1 MTTSNKTPFGLVVG
15 LAAALQGADAARAEH
30 AVGEAPGRLET
41 LTMSGFIAR
50 VRQDPTL
57 RARFADGPRAVLLAY
72 GIDPQPFTLPDRL
85 TEAQLARFVSG
96 WPRIAAQV
104 NPPDPSQPKPGPT
117 IAVYGPPAAVKKP
130 AKPPQPAPPAPVY
143 GPPAGTKQP

>member
-30 AVGEAPGRLET
+30 GVGEGPGRLET
-41 LTMSGFIAR
+41 LTMSAFIAR
-50 VRQDPTL
+50 VRQDLAL
-57 RARFADGPRAVLLAY
+57 RARFADGPHAVLLAH
-72 GIDPQPFTLPDRL
+72 GIDPKPFTLPDRL
-85 TEAQLARFVSG
+85 TEGQLARFVSG

-104 NPPDPSQPKPGPT
+104 NPPDPLQPKPGPT